1 MDSEDSIPAY
11 EFYSDLEI
19 HHDESAP
26 LADIE
31 DGQETDSGAAAIAQ
45 RLIPPNSSRF
55 CKELEDTRHAWP

>member
-1 MDSEDSIPAY
+1 VDSEDSIPAY

-31 DGQETDSGAAAIAQ
+31 DGLETDSGAAGNCVEVNSAQ
-45 RLIPPNSSRF
+45 QFRMEF
-55 CKELEDTRHAWP
+55 ECTRHA